1 MDAPIFVV
9 GASRSGTN
17 LLRALLNE
25 HSEVWMSPETHYFDD
40 LRPRLSKGGRTQL
53 EPQERERC
61 ENYFLALSHRAYGQ
75 EGDPAGAR
83 IDREELR
90 ALAAELGGTGDAYFE
105 ALCLIRAR
113 LHQRPRWGEKTPRHV
128 YRITEMLE
136 AFPGAKVICLVRDPR
151 AVIASYRDWH
161 TAGAKEGVWNDDDAL
176 AADRA
181 RTRRSYNIV
190 LMSYLWR
197 GVVQASYEALRL
209 HGGDSVY
216 VQRFER
222 IAADPEGETRA
233 LCAWLGLEYE
243 PAMLAIPVV
252 NSSYASSGEAGG
264 VSSEPVER
272 WKATLSPNEIS
283 VIQRCCGSM
292 MDELGYEKD
301 PVRGS
306 YAGLAWAWLTVPFA
320 VVRAAVVNRG
330 RLGRMSYAVRRRA
343 GAALRRG
350 PLQPH

>member
-1 MDAPIFVV
+1 M
-9 GASRSGTN
+9 
-17 LLRALLNE
+17 
-25 HSEVWMSPETHYFDD
+25 
-40 LRPRLSKGGRTQL
+40 
-53 EPQERERC
+53 
-61 ENYFLALSHRAYGQ
+61 
-75 EGDPAGAR
+75 
-83 IDREELR
+83 
-90 ALAAELGGTGDAYFE
+90 
-105 ALCLIRAR
+105 
-113 LHQRPRWGEKTPRHV
+113 
-128 YRITEMLE
+128 YRITELLE

-161 TAGAKEGVWNDDDAL
+161 TAGAKEGEWNDDEAL

-197 GVVQASYEALRL
+197 GVVQASYDALRR
-209 HGGDSVY
+209 HGADRVY

-243 PAMLAIPVV
+243 PSMLAIPVV

-272 WKATLSPNEIS
+272 WRTTLSPSEIS
-283 VIQRCCGSM
+283 VIQRCCGRM

-301 PVRGS
+301 PVGES
-306 YAGLAWAWLTVPFA
+306 YVGLAWAWLTVPFA
-320 VVRAAVVNRG
+320 VVRATAVNRR
-330 RLGRMSYAVRRRA
+330 RLGRMSHAVRRRA

-350 PLQPH
+350 PLLPDR